1 MAFKKTQGRSA
12 FVSPVGGP
20 DLSGFKKAASIYEGV
35 ANQAYN
41 IGLDVR
47 KSQFNDAIL
56 QAEIDG
62 KTAGVTYSVD
72 KDGNRT
78 LVPLTNLDY
87 GKESELFSSRDRD
100 AVLRQYR
107 KSAITSYVANATID
121 IESAANQA
129 LIANPANPDGI
140 RGSAS
145 GYFAGISDLDDEVY
159 SALGPK
165 VDAAFKVAENKALAQ
180 QQQNT
185 RADQSNS
192 AVSLIDLNTEKLGVL
207 YSKGAGDTDESQVGH
222 ELMVSELIEEQEEAF
237 NVLKTN
243 GVLDSDIQKLRDKSA
258 TVIASRVGQAHIE
271 RIFTAEGEAGALR
284 AIGGI
289 VKDAQTNPSVDAD
302 TLSTVLFRTASQME
316 NIRRAERSQEKF
328 NRNAIYQQIIKDI
341 YINGLNVDDMLSN
354 PKHMI
359 WNLEG
364 GQLASAVSQSEARV
378 KQNIND
384 IYSGSSAVVGAWSSL
399 VGTPD
404 EFLIMDN
411 YQDIKQQFVDG
422 EIGYDKWLPV
432 RENYLAYIDNIAFQ
446 ENRNLAGLAI
456 SKELGDTSSFAA
468 SPVYFESI
476 IPSLVEKG
484 VIGKNGAYGDVFKYQ
499 SAVNSYAKKY
509 KKHIADVNLLARAKG
524 NARLGITLTE
534 AERNILVEKEG
545 ADIAILN
552 DGTITQMDLTS
563 SDPELFEASVDTV
576 DRFASVTNGSLHPQA
591 ERIIKQSLYNPEAA
605 EISMRIMGQIV
616 SAMQKEHGRD
626 YKSHLSDFYDKNNI
640 SDDQRA
646 YFKLIGDIG
655 SVDLAREVFQAGKK
669 VDLNRDLSSYIGQRK
684 DGETI
689 DVAVD
694 REFDEVF
701 AEATHGHDWWSMFN
715 PQISEFRQRQ
725 LEEFARAGGL
735 KVAEIKGATVKDPVI
750 RQAMKDIYFSR
761 LIESRGIGAKKEIMR
776 DVMITMGK
784 RFGYQENPE
793 TGKVNLVERPI
804 LTYAQATVPVT
815 KFGSETKPNI
825 ELTQENIDNDV
836 VNKIMAGNSF
846 MSKEMA
852 EGLSLVGSDSP
863 LNKSYLHYTAN
874 DNYGGPQTYTV
885 TMVDRDGRPFVVAD
899 SYSYDFNHS
908 SQNENYQKAVNSLKS
923 DKMKQIWSMAGL
935 LDRQVLQG
943 SFDAY
948 ERTQNDRSLIPLM
961 NGIKDIIYNTSPGA
975 PPEFIEQF
983 GSPFTKEEAS
993 EFMYMLESFYGLGW
1007 K

>member
-62 KTAGVTYSVD
+62 KTAGVKYSVD

-159 SALGPK
+159 TALGPK
-165 VDAAFKVAENKALAQ
+165 VDAAFKIAENKALAQ

-192 AVSLIDLNTEKLGVL
+192 AISLIDLNTEKLGVL

-243 GVLDSDIQKLRDKSA
+243 GVLDSDIQKLRDKQS

-289 VKDAQTNPSVDAD
+289 VKDAQTNSSVDSD
-302 TLSTVLFRTASQME
+302 TLSTVLFRTASQLE
-316 NIRRAERSQEKF
+316 NIRRAEKSQETF

-364 GQLASAVSQSEARV
+364 GQLASAISQSEARV
-378 KQNIND
+378 KQSIND

-404 EFLIMDN
+404 EYLVTDN
-411 YQDIKQQFVDG
+411 YFDIKQQFVDG

-432 RENYLAYIDNIAFQ
+432 RDSYLSYIDNIAHQ
-446 ENRNLAGLAI
+446 KDRDIAGQSVL
-456 SKELGDTSSFAA
+456 KELGNNSSFTAT
-468 SPVYFESI
+468 PNYFEGI
-476 IPSLVEKG
+476 TPNLVKSG
-484 VIGKNGAYGDVFKYQ
+484 VIGKNGAFKTIKAYQ
-499 SAVNSYAKKY
+499 DSISSYTTKY
-509 KKHIADVNLLARAKG
+509 NKNLSEMGTLARAKG
-524 NARLGITLTE
+524 HAGLGIPLTSAEEE
-534 AERNILVEKEG
+534 ALVKYEG
-545 ADIAILN
+545 SNIAILN
-552 DGTITQMDLTS
+552 DGTVVNMDLTS
-563 SDPELFEASVDTV
+563 SDPELLAASIDTV
-576 DRFASVTNGSLHPQA
+576 DRYSGVTNGLLHPEAKRIFAQA
-591 ERIIKQSLYNPEAA
+591 PYNPDAA
-605 EISMRIMGQIV
+605 DLSMRMLGQIV
-616 SAMQKEHGRD
+616 SGMEKQYGGS
-626 YKSHLSDFYDKNNI
+626 YKAHLSDFFDKNGI
-640 SDDQRA
+640 SDEQRA

-655 SVDLAREVFQAGKK
+655 SVELAREVFQAGKK

-701 AEATHGHDWWSMFN
+701 AEATTGHDWWSMFN
-715 PQISEFRQRQ
+715 PKISEFRQKQ
-725 LEEFARAGGL
+725 LEELAGPYG
-735 KVAEIKGATVKDPVI
+735 VPDIAGATIKDPVV
-750 RQAMKDIYFSR
+750 RKSMKDLYYSR
-761 LIESRGIGAKKEIMR
+761 LIESRGVGDKTEIMR

-784 RFGYQENPE
+784 RFGYEQNPD
-793 TGKVNLVERPI
+793 TGKINLVERPI

-815 KFGSETKPNI
+815 KFGSDTKPNI
-825 ELTQENIDNDV
+825 QLSQENIDNDV
-836 VNKIMAGNSF
+836 VNKALATSQF
-846 MSKEMA
+846 MSPEMA
-852 EGLSLVGSDSP
+852 EGLRQVG
-863 LNKSYLHYTAN
+863 NKGNGYESHLHYRAN

-885 TMVDRDGRPFVVAD
+885 TMVDHYGRPFVISD

-908 SQNENYQKAVNSLKS
+908 SQNESYQKAVNALKT
-923 DKMKQIWSMAGL
+923 DKMKQIWSMMGL
-935 LDRQVLQG
+935 MDRNILQS
-943 SFDAY
+943 SFESF
-948 ERTQNDRSLIPLM
+948 ERTKNDRSLTPII
-961 NGIKDIIYNTSPGA
+961 NGIQDIIYNTSPTA
-975 PPEFIEQF
+975 PPEFIQQF
-983 GSPFTKEEAS
+983 GEPLTDDERA
-993 EFMYMLESFYGLGW
+993 EFFYMIENFFSLGW
-1007 K
+1007 R